1 MTFLV
6 IVGAGI
12 GGGIAGFILL
22 VIGIIAIRSR
32 VRNCLFLY
40 FQKVKWVDSIGINL
54 LTSKKNGMA
63 TVTQDILT
71 FQNQVTYESFL
82 KKWSVVLI
90 LHSSFTYR
98 LANYPVFIYPIK
110 KRRFL
115 WSY

>member
-6 IVGAGI
+6 IVGAAV
-12 GGGIAGFILL
+12 GGGIAGVILL
-22 VIGIIAIRSR
+22 IVGIIAIRSR
-32 VRNCLFLY
+32 VSLFVIIY
-40 FQKVKWVDSIGINL
+40 NQGVKWVDSIGINF

-63 TVTQDILT
+63 TVTQDIIT

-90 LHSSFTYR
+90 LIIRFKSR
-98 LANYPVFIYPIK
+98 LANYPIFVCPIK